1 MRLRTGGRG
10 VALAVALL
18 LEIGLAPAGHAQE
31 ISLPDAVRQT
41 LSANLDLAAQRQ
53 QLAANREE
61 IGLARA
67 ALLPQVGVGARYQ
80 VLDDNRSDSLR
91 GSNEVRSLLFAAG
104 LSQVLYDEESWAGF
118 SIQKH
123 VYRGQVQQLEEF
135 RLGVIQDSALA
146 FLELDRSQWLL
157 NIQERNREITQKNME
172 TSRARVAAGWS
183 SEQEILRWE
192 IQLAGNDADVRTA
205 QVGVLQNRFTLNR
218 VRNQPAETPVQASR
232 PTLEEYGFLYGN
244 EAIARELVTPA
255 QDRRARDFLVR
266 LGLQRS
272 PELAVLDASIDATER
287 QLTAKRR
294 AFWIPSLTLN
304 AGIDHQ
310 ENRGDSDS
318 NQTEWIVKG
327 LLTFPVIQG
336 GAKIAGYKQA
346 RSALAGFR
354 TQRRAT
360 AITLEES
367 IRSAL
372 AQASGSFENVG
383 FTKRAQQG
391 AERNYKLVDSSYTLG
406 VASILDLLDAQDL
419 LLEAEL
425 GLANATYDFLEDLI
439 AAERQLAFYSF
450 LEDPADVD
458 TLLTQLEQELGVRP

>member
-1 MRLRTGGRG
+1 
-10 VALAVALL
+10 VVLL
-18 LEIGLAPAGHAQE
+18 LGVGLASVSRAQE

-61 IGLARA
+61 IGLARS

-80 VLDDNRSDSLR
+80 VLDSERSDSLR
-91 GSNEVRSLLFAAG
+91 GSNQVRSLLFAAG

-123 VYRGQVQQLEEF
+123 VYRGQVQQLEDF
-135 RLGVIQDSALA
+135 RLGVIQDAALA
-146 FLELDRSQWLL
+146 FLQLDRSQWLL
-157 NIQERNREITQKNME
+157 QIQERNREITRENLE
-172 TSRARVAAGWS
+172 TSRARIAAGWS
-183 SEQEILRWE
+183 SQQEVLRWE
-192 IQLAGNDADVRTA
+192 IQLAGNDGDVRTA
-205 QVGVLQNRFTLNR
+205 QVDVLQNRFTLNR
-218 VRNQPAETPVQASR
+218 VRNLATETPVQAAR
-232 PTLEEYGFLYGN
+232 PTLEEYGFIYASPPL
-244 EAIARELVTPA
+244 AKELVSPE

-266 LGLQRS
+266 MGLRRS
-272 PELAVLDASIDATER
+272 PELASLDASIDATER

-310 ENRGDSDS
+310 NNAGDSDS
-318 NQTEWIVKG
+318 NKTEWIAKG
-327 LLTFPVIQG
+327 LLTFPVILG
-336 GAKIAGYKQA
+336 GAKIAGFKQA

-372 AQASGSFENVG
+372 AQASGAFENVG
-383 FTKRAQQG
+383 FARRAQEG

-425 GLANATYDFLEDLI
+425 GIANATYDFLEDLV
-439 AAERQLAFYSF
+439 AAERQLSFYPF